1 MKFSKVFSMISQA
14 VFVAPIIISVGM
26 FVHGVAHTQQVKVAT
41 GSVKGTYHALFTN
54 IADKCGE
61 KMAMIEV
68 PTSGSLENL
77 DALTGKQVG
86 AAFMQTDVLF
96 ASAQGRDLGNVKTL
110 IAFNPE
116 SVHIVALANS
126 GLKTGGTLGFGA
138 KDVVFNA
145 AEDLIG
151 YKVAAAGGSV
161 ITAQLIKLQGQLN
174 WTIVPVDS
182 ADAALA
188 AVKSGAVQGAVL
200 VGGQPLGNVKA
211 LGSDYK
217 LLGFRNQTV
226 DLLKTVYVPSKLS
239 YPKLSQGAVSSIA
252 TEALLVTRT
261 YNTPDKI
268 AMLATFRKCVQ
279 DNVAEWQDAD
289 GAHPAWGQVDVNN
302 HGKWAWYDL
311 PTPAVSTKKK

>member
-1 MKFSKVFSMISQA
+1 MKSKILFAAMISVLAISSQA
-14 VFVAPIIISVGM
+14 
-26 FVHGVAHTQQVKVAT
+26 QQVKVAT

-77 DALTGKQVG
+77 DKLTGKEVG
-86 AAFMQTDVLF
+86 AAFMQTDALF
-96 ASAQGRDLGNVKTL
+96 ASAQGRDLGNIKTL

-116 SVHIVALANS
+116 SVHVIALANS
-126 GLKTGGTLGFGA
+126 GIKTGGTMGFGA
-138 KDVVFNA
+138 KDVVFNS
-145 AEDLIG
+145 AEDLTG
-151 YKVAAAGGSV
+151 YRVAAAGGSM

-188 AVKSGAVQGAVL
+188 AVKAGSVQAAVL
-200 VGGQPLGNVKA
+200 VGGQPLGNVKS

-239 YPKLSQGAVSSIA
+239 YPKLSPGAVSSIA

-279 DNVAEWQDAD
+279 ENVAEWQDAD
-289 GAHPAWGQVDVNN
+289 GAHPAWAQVDVNN

-311 PTPAVSTKKK
+311 PAAAVATKKK

>member
-1 MKFSKVFSMISQA
+1 MKSKILMTAFAAMLVVSAQA
-14 VFVAPIIISVGM
+14 
-26 FVHGVAHTQQVKVAT
+26 QQVKVAT

-61 KMAMIEV
+61 KMAMIET
-68 PTSGSLENL
+68 PSSGSLENL
-77 DALTGKQVG
+77 DLLTGKQVG
-86 AAFMQTDVLF
+86 AAFMQTDALF
-96 ASAQGRDLGNVKTL
+96 ASAQGRDLGNIKTL
-110 IAFNPE
+110 MAFNPE
-116 SVHIVALANS
+116 SVHVVAASQS
-126 GLKTGGTLGFGA
+126 GIKTGGTMGFGA

-145 AEDLIG
+145 AEDLTG
-151 YKVAAAGGSV
+151 YKVAAAGGSM

-188 AVKSGAVQGAVL
+188 AVKAGTVQAAVL

-239 YPKLSQGAVSSIA
+239 YPKLSNGAVSSIA

-289 GAHPAWGQVDVNN
+289 GAHPAWAQVDVAN

-311 PTPAVSTKKK
+311 PTPAVASKKK

>member
-1 MKFSKVFSMISQA
+1 MKSKILFAAMISVLAMSTQA
-14 VFVAPIIISVGM
+14 
-26 FVHGVAHTQQVKVAT
+26 QQVKVAT

-68 PTSGSLENL
+68 PSSGSLENL
-77 DALTGKQVG
+77 DLLTGKQVG
-86 AAFMQTDVLF
+86 AAFMQTDALF
-96 ASAQGRDLGNVKTL
+96 ASAQGRDLGNIKTL
-110 IAFNPE
+110 LAFNPE
-116 SVHIVALANS
+116 SVHVVALANS
-126 GLKTGGTLGFGA
+126 GMKTGGTMGFGA

-145 AEDLIG
+145 ANDLGG
-151 YKVAAAGGSV
+151 YKVAAAGGSM

-182 ADAALA
+182 ADAAIA
-188 AVKSGAVQGAVL
+188 AVKAGTVQGAVL

-211 LGSDYK
+211 LGSDFK
-217 LLGFRNQTV
+217 LLGFRPQTV
-226 DLLKTVYVPSKLS
+226 ELLKTVYVPSKLS
-239 YPKLSQGAVSSIA
+239 YPKLANGAVSSIA

-261 YNTPDKI
+261 YNTPDKV
-268 AMLATFRKCVQ
+268 AMLGTFRKCVQ

-289 GAHPAWGQVDVNN
+289 GAHPAWSQVDVAN

-311 PTPAVSTKKK
+311 PAPATNTKKK

>member
-1 MKFSKVFSMISQA
+1 MKSKILMTAFAAMLVVSAQA
-14 VFVAPIIISVGM
+14 
-26 FVHGVAHTQQVKVAT
+26 QQVKVAT

-61 KMAMIEV
+61 KMAMIET
-68 PTSGSLENL
+68 PSSGSLENL
-77 DALTGKQVG
+77 DLLTGKQVG
-86 AAFMQTDVLF
+86 AAFMQTDALF
-96 ASAQGRDLGNVKTL
+96 ASAQGRDLGNIKTL
-110 IAFNPE
+110 MAFNPE
-116 SVHIVALANS
+116 SVHVVAASQS
-126 GLKTGGTLGFGA
+126 GIKTGGTMGFGA

-145 AEDLIG
+145 AEDLTG
-151 YKVAAAGGSV
+151 YKVAAAGGSM

-188 AVKSGAVQGAVL
+188 AVKAGTVQAAVL

-239 YPKLSQGAVSSIA
+239 YPKLSNGAVSSIA

-289 GAHPAWGQVDVNN
+289 GAHPAWAQVDVAN

-311 PTPAVSTKKK
+311 PSPAVASKKK